1 VGTIL
6 GLRQHKLIA
15 LIAGVI
21 ALVAAVTGG
30 IAAATSH
37 NAEPAATPK
46 TATVPAELAQHFAV
60 LNSSTP
66 SPGVATVESLGNDQA
81 TTTRLDESTEGPAG
95 QFGLNSGLAKEV
107 TSEDV
112 WVIPGSSGVCIH
124 DFDTGSG
131 VCGPISHAL
140 AGDITLDVGGDES
153 AAGGGTIY
161 GLAPDGNSMVLVHD
175 ASGSTEDV
183 AVEHNVYVINH
194 PGAVSVDLIDGS
206 GQSQNVRLP
215 R

>member
-1 VGTIL
+1 MGTIL
-6 GLRQHKLIA
+6 GLRKPKLIA
-15 LIAGVI
+15 VIIGVI
-21 ALVAAVTGG
+21 ALAAAVTGG

-37 NAEPAATPK
+37 NAEPEATPK
-46 TATVPAELAQHFAV
+46 TATVPAELTQHFAV
-60 LNSSTP
+60 LNGSSP
-66 SPGVATVESLGNDQA
+66 SPGVATVESLGNDHA
-81 TTTRLDESTEGPAG
+81 TAARLDESTEGPAG

-107 TSEDV
+107 TAQHV

-161 GLAPDGNSMVLVHD
+161 GLAPDGNSMVVAHD
-175 ASGSTEDV
+175 ANGTTEDV
-183 AVEHNVYVINH
+183 AVEHNVYVISH
-194 PGAVSVDLIDGS
+194 PGAVSVDVVDGS
-206 GQSQNVRLP
+206 GKTQNVNLP